1 MLEELEKLRNRTS
14 LSKWSLVSVA
24 LMYVFTLLVIE
35 KLLSDF
41 VGDYVQ
47 TNYEQKRWLFF
58 VLITIANLVFP
69 ILIWKSADMHY
80 KKKSAAVKNFCNTS
94 INFSKDYDE
103 YVVIEKPV
111 DAKYKKSNLWYLFI
125 NTKNFD
131 QCKSTITAHLQKIRS
146 DRNPDNTISDVEMWS
161 LLGASEL
168 LIKFRSSV
176 NLAQQIEK
184 DLLSILGPP
193 KLVNDSWFDEN
204 YQAVETS
211 MLESTHKNRRGM
223 QLINCTY
230 ERVLNKNGHYNFDV
244 GRLRY
249 IRNVDYKTRSMK
261 TFIKFHFDK
270 NNNYDEGKIR
280 DVLPY
285 FKDTVELMATCEN
298 QNSNELKFIIIE
310 AHYPCGKFSDLFR
323 LSEELESCL
332 ESNVVKETYIAY
344 SGGLL
349 FQDTKQQSVD
359 NAKQS

>member
-1 MLEELEKLRNRTS
+1 MIEEFEKLIDRVR

-24 LMYVFTLLVIE
+24 LMYLVTLLVIE
-35 KLLSDF
+35 KLLFDL
-41 VGDYVQ
+41 VGDFIEP
-47 TNYEQKRWLFF
+47 NYEQKQWLFF
-58 VLITIANLVFP
+58 ILITFANLIFP
-69 ILIWKSADMHY
+69 MLIWKSADIYY
-80 KKKSAAVKNFCNTS
+80 KKKSATVKNFCNTS
-94 INFSKDYDE
+94 VNFSKDYNE
-103 YVVIEKPV
+103 YVVIEKLV
-111 DAKYKKSNLWYLFI
+111 DSKYTKSNLWYLFI
-125 NTKNFD
+125 NTKSFD
-131 QCKSTITAHLQKIRS
+131 QCKSTITGHLQKIRI
-146 DRNPDNTISDVEMWS
+146 DRNPDNTITDVEMWS

-184 DLLSILGPP
+184 DLLTILGPP

-204 YQAVETS
+204 YQAMETS
-211 MLESTHKNRRGM
+211 ILESTHKNRKGM

-230 ERVLNKNGHYNFDV
+230 ERVLNKNGHYNFEV
-244 GRLRY
+244 ARLRY
-249 IRNVDYKTRSMK
+249 TSKVDYKTRSMK

-280 DVLPY
+280 DVLPH
-285 FKDTVELMATCEN
+285 FNDTVELMATCEN

-349 FQDTKQQSVD
+349 FQDNKQLSTD
-359 NAKQS
+359 NAYHG